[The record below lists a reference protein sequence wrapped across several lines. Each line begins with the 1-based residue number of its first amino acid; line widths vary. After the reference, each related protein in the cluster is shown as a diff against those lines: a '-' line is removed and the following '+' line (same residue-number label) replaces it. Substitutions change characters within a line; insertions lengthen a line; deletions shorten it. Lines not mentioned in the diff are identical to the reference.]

1 VVQFVINKYGNNFL
15 NFNFK
20 YQEAQKKWKE
30 MMTKYKKNFFLFGD
44 IDKHDKFTHFST
56 GELLSGREFLN
67 ALNNDIPWQTTKKIG
82 SSESAFYKETLFSPK
97 VKQAKYTSNKTSK
110 GVYDEM
116 KTESTY
122 LISYKE
128 VNTKGKDLV
137 KNDFVDLYVIEKY
150 QLGHANSKEFAHFLA
165 SKVAKGNVTDAI
177 VHTKIEKYQR
187 VLYDNHDFYYIS
199 SNEMHNAKQLILQAN
214 ILNDLTAI
222 NKSKQNVDI
231 KHLQSTF
238 KNIASQVIDEFNNF
252 LPDSKIN
259 TLENFYE
266 TITDYDDFVHA
277 VSELFKTTSASAARS
292 K

>member
-1 VVQFVINKYGNNFL
+1 
-15 NFNFK
+15 
-20 YQEAQKKWKE
+20 
-30 MMTKYKKNFFLFGD
+30 
-44 IDKHDKFTHFST
+44 
-56 GELLSGREFLN
+56 
-67 ALNNDIPWQTTKKIG
+67 
-82 SSESAFYKETLFSPK
+82 
-97 VKQAKYTSNKTSK
+97 
-110 GVYDEM
+110 
-116 KTESTY
+116 
-122 LISYKE
+122 
-128 VNTKGKDLV
+128 
-137 KNDFVDLYVIEKY
+137 
-150 QLGHANSKEFAHFLA
+150 FLA

-231 KHLQSTF
+231 KYLQSTF

-259 TLENFYE
+259 TLEDFYE
-266 TITDYDDFVHA
+266 TITVYNCFVHY
-277 VSELFKTTSASAARS
+277 VSELLYDIIANQVSA